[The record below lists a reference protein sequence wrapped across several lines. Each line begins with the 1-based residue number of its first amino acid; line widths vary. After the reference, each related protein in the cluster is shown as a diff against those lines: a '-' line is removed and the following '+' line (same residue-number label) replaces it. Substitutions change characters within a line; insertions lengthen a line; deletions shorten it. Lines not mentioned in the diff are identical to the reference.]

1 MRRGSRQDRDDLVT
15 AAEIAAFVYCQEQ
28 WRLQYRL
35 GLKPGNRA
43 ALDAGTRYHGRK
55 AVGEPVAG
63 VVILERDRVRVV
75 ERQTRR
81 TLHHVRW
88 ELIGCTP
95 ASVQSGGPNLV
106 RRKPAPETMTTG

>member
-15 AAEIAAFVYCQEQ
+15 AAEIAALVYCQEQ

-43 ALDAGTRYHGRK
+43 ARDAGTRYHGRK
-55 AVGEPVAG
+55 AVAEPVAG
-63 VVILERDRVRVV
+63 VVIVEQEQVRVV

-81 TLHHVRW
+81 TLHEV
-88 ELIGCTP
+88 
-95 ASVQSGGPNLV
+95 
-106 RRKPAPETMTTG
+106 K